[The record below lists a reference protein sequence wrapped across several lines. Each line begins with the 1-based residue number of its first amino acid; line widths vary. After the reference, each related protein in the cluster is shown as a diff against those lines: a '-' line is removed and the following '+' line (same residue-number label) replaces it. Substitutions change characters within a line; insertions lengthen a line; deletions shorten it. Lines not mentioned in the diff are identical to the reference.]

1 MIHKREFRA
10 MGCQMLAA
18 LDHPSERAD
27 IWLNSV
33 PSWFEAWEQSLSRFR
48 RDSELSQLNRL
59 SGSPQRISLTLWKVL
74 QEARQA
80 ERISGGL
87 VTPLLLNALESAG
100 YDTSFEEL
108 VPSVDGG
115 SNPIAAQTHLQI
127 SMRIA
132 DINCSASTREL
143 CLPAGSR
150 LDFGG
155 IAKGWAAHQAMKRLS
170 VYGPALVDAGGDIAI
185 SGSRR
190 DGSLWPVA
198 VADPLKQ
205 KDHLGI
211 LLLGKNGVATSGK
224 DYRRWQQNSRWQHH
238 IIDPRTGLP
247 AETDLLS
254 VTIVAQDVSQAETAA
269 KTVLIL
275 GSDEGL
281 EWLNTQST
289 MDGILV
295 LEDGRQLKSRQIKE
309 YLWS

>member
-27 IWLNSV
+27 NWLNTV

-48 RDSELSQLNRL
+48 RDSELSQLNCL

-74 QEARQA
+74 QEALQA

-100 YDTSFEEL
+100 YDTSFEEM
-108 VPSVDGG
+108 VPSVVAGT
-115 SNPIAAQTHLQI
+115 NLIVAQTQLQT

-132 DINCSASTREL
+132 DINCSAATREV

-198 VADPLKQ
+198 VADPLRQ

-211 LLLGKNGVATSGK
+211 LMLGKKGVATSGK

-254 VTIVAQDVSQAETAA
+254 VTVVAQDVSQAEAAA

-281 EWLNTQST
+281 EWLNTQPT

-295 LEDGRQLKSRQIKE
+295 LEDGRQLKSFQIKE